1 MKKWLQIIKF
11 WFCKKP
17 DYNKWFKSKKKYD
30 KYIKNNFINT
40 LKSAEN
46 GDLFHWIYQKDSFLA
61 LIILLDQFSRHIYRG
76 TINAYKNDN
85 MAINI
90 VKLCINKYINKLDVY
105 EKIFILLPFQ
115 HSENISDQY
124 YGIKLLKN
132 MILNETS
139 SKKYVLEDLFYHQK
153 KHCELIEKFN
163 RFPKRNK
170 IYGIKSTKDEKIY
183 IENNIKYDY

>member
-139 SKKYVLEDLFYHQK
+139 SKKYVLEDLFYNH
-153 KHCELIEKFN
+153 KHDIL
-163 RFPKRNK
+163 
-170 IYGIKSTKDEKIY
+170 IY
-183 IENNIKYDY
+183 IF